1 MNQGFA
7 SDDDQSN
14 DGRGRPLAT
23 DEEMISDID
32 DYDDVFNGSHA
43 EEDDLDEINLVDD
56 SDD

>member
-1 MNQGFA
+1 
-7 SDDDQSN
+7 
-14 DGRGRPLAT
+14 
-23 DEEMISDID
+23 MISDADND